1 MYAALRCH
9 QTLSSPAL
17 YDACTKRL
25 LSFVYVDVCYISLF
39 FLRARSVILRH
50 ISEGGFL
57 EDSSA
62 SWTHFRSRGV
72 YFRFPRP
79 PGNSFLEVQ
88 WIQRWSVLPAFRKRT
103 MNAQYI
109 REMRERL
116 GGGLLRHLGPK
127 EEYWYPDPPRGSLH
141 MPGAQPIRP
150 RSQGISEI

>member
-1 MYAALRCH
+1 MYAALHCH

-62 SWTHFRSRGV
+62 SWTHFRSRRV

-116 GGGLLRHLGPK
+116 GGGCSDIWDQRRNIGTRTP
-127 EEYWYPDPPRGSLH
+127 
-141 MPGAQPIRP
+141 PGAPFTCPALNPFALDP
-150 RSQGISEI
+150 RA